1 MRALG
6 LFTYDIRNIDQIN
19 GGCLVVSNHPTLIDV
34 VFLLGWI
41 QNASCIL
48 KSPLFKNPAT
58 MGPVTA
64 AGYLNNDS
72 PDLLEECLN
81 SLAKG
86 DPLLVFPEGTRTRPG
101 QEMRFLRGAANIALA
116 SGVEICLVTITVDP
130 VTLVKYQPW
139 WAVPP
144 RTPHYQIEF
153 RERWDI
159 SSYVNEDRR
168 SKQARDLTGDLEQ
181 YYVDF
186 LSSGGAAASR

>member
-1 MRALG
+1 MCLLG
-6 LFTYDIRNIDQIN
+6 LFTYGIRNLDQIK

-48 KSPLFKNPAT
+48 KSQLFKNPIT
-58 MGPVTA
+58 VGPVTA

-72 PDLLEECLN
+72 PHLLNDGLHN
-81 SLAKG
+81 LG
-86 DPLLVFPEGTRTRPG
+86 QGYPLLVFPEGTRTRPG
-101 QEMRFLRGAANIALA
+101 QELRFLRGAANIALA
-116 SGVEICLVTITVDP
+116 SGAEICLVTITVNP

-144 RTPHYQIEF
+144 STPHYQIEF
-153 RERWDI
+153 RERWDMT
-159 SSYVNEDRR
+159 SYLNDDRR

-186 LSSGGAAASR
+186 LSSGKTAASG